1 MATVQDKPSQMQ
13 VEAAS
18 PSDSQDNMGEIQK
31 YNTINGDIELRI
43 FADRHVPAAAIDP
56 KIERRLVRKI
66 DMFIIPFICITYLI
80 TYIDKA
86 TLSYSLYPRAIR

>member
-43 FADRHVPAAAIDP
+43 FADPSCSCCCYRSQDRTKTRAENRHVHHSIY
-56 KIERRLVRKI
+56 LHY
-66 DMFIIPFICITYLI
+66 IPHYL
-80 TYIDKA
+80 Y
-86 TLSYSLYPRAIR
+86 